1 MTQSSG
7 SGTEEGT
14 SWTELK
20 ELNSAGLGDRPS
32 WGRGHMRARVKVSTT
47 SGGGWPPKRA
57 WGCPVLSLGTAAGGG
72 LSWSRGLGGASGCR
86 VRVEAKGAIVRG

>member
-7 SGTEEGT
+7 SGAEEGT

-32 WGRGHMRARVKVSTT
+32 WGGGTT
-47 SGGGWPPKRA
+47 SGGGWLPKRG

-72 LSWSRGLGGASGCR
+72 LSWSRGPGGASGCR